1 MRKRVHFCTEL
12 MGIHLSGNWEEGQ
25 TADPSLCGAREARPS
40 AKGTAGFGTTVELAR
55 LPGGT
60 GTQGRG
66 RRLQKALA
74 TRLLALLLA
83 TMIVVPIRAQDAGRQ
98 KPKPKSKT
106 FAAQQASEA
115 NQNVQATEED
125 ELSTADLNAIGMI
138 KEEGFQNSQVMDT
151 MSYLTDVYGPR
162 LTNSPNIKE
171 AAQWTMNKMKDWQ
184 LANVHPEPWGPFGR
198 GWSNESFWAEM
209 VTPRPFELMAYPK
222 AWTTGLGSAP
232 VTAEVVLVPIASED
246 DLTKAQGQFKGQ
258 LKGKFV
264 MTATPEELRP
274 HYEADAH
281 RYTDADLAAE
291 ALQEV
296 PGPRQP
302 DRFLRFR
309 ALMELQNKTRKFLM
323 DEGAA
328 AWLETSPH
336 DDGTVQVQSGG
347 SRDPKDPP
355 SLPRI
360 TLASEH
366 YGRLYRLLQKKIPV
380 TLRID
385 DENKFYD
392 DDLNSFNIIGELP
405 GTDKAD
411 EIVMIGAHFD
421 SWHPGTGATDNGA
434 GSGVMLEA
442 MRILKATGLK
452 MRRTVR
458 IGLWTGEEEGLLGS
472 RAYVKEHFGDPSTM
486 QLQPEQAKLDAY
498 YNVDNGTGK
507 IRGIYLQG
515 NEAIAP
521 LFEEWMKP
529 FHNLGMTT
537 LTIRNTGGTDH
548 LSFDAVGLPGFQ
560 FIQDPIDYDSRTH
573 HTNMD
578 LYERIQQP
586 DMKQMAVI
594 VASFVYLTANRE
606 EMVPRRPLP
615 KPRPQPNF

>member
-1 MRKRVHFCTEL
+1 MRKPVHS
-12 MGIHLSGNWEEGQ
+12 GQNSISVHLRS
-25 TADPSLCGAREARPS
+25 S
-40 AKGTAGFGTTVELAR
+40 AVSSW
-55 LPGGT
+55 
-60 GTQGRG
+60 
-66 RRLQKALA
+66 
-74 TRLLALLLA
+74 LALLLA
-83 TMIVVPIRAQDAGRQ
+83 LAVIAPLAAHATGQQ
-98 KPKPKSKT
+98 KPKAKEKS
-106 FAAQQASEA
+106 AASQRVSEA
-115 NQNVQATEED
+115 NAGAAATEED
-125 ELSTADLNAIGMI
+125 ELSAADLNAIAKI

-151 MSYLTDVYGPR
+151 MSWLTDVYGPR

-171 AAQWTMNKMKDWQ
+171 AAQWTLKKMNEWQ
-184 LANVHPEPWGPFGR
+184 LANAHLEPWGPFGR
-198 GWSNESFWAEM
+198 GWANDSFSAEM
-209 VTPRPFELMAYPK
+209 VTPRPFELIAYPK
-222 AWTTGLGSAP
+222 AWTPGLGSAP
-232 VTAEVVLVPIASED
+232 VTADVALVLIASED
-246 DLTKAQGQFKGQ
+246 DLAKAQTEFKGQ

-264 MTATPEELRP
+264 MTAAPEEIKP
-274 HYEADAH
+274 HFEADAH
-281 RYTDADLAAE
+281 RYTDVELAAE
-291 ALQEV
+291 TVQEV

-302 DRFLRFR
+302 DRFARFR
-309 ALMELQNKTRKFLM
+309 ALRELQNKTQKFLM

-328 AWLETSPH
+328 AWLENSPH

-347 SRDPKDPP
+347 PRDPKDPP

-392 DDLNSFNIIGELP
+392 DDLNSFNIIGEIP
-405 GTDKAD
+405 GGDKAD

-442 MRILKATGLK
+442 MRILKTTGLK

-472 RAYVKEHFGDPSTM
+472 RAYVKEHFGDPTTM
-486 QLQPEQAKLDAY
+486 QLKPEQAKLDAY
-498 YNVDNGTGK
+498 YNVDNGTGR
-507 IRGIYLQG
+507 IRGVYLQG

-529 FHNLGMTT
+529 FHNVGMTT

-560 FIQDPIDYDSRTH
+560 FVQDPIDYDPRTH

-578 LYERIQQP
+578 LYERIQEP

-606 EMVPRRPLP
+606 EMVPRKPLP